1 MSTLE
6 NWIMFRFVTGTGT
19 GFYYLYAGS
28 GKTKPDFSNDNP
40 APV

>member
-19 GFYYLYAGS
+19 GFYYLYLGS
-28 GKTKPDFSNDNP
+28 GKTKPDFSNDNL